1 MSLLKTSVIWFLR
14 TKDHVSLPLSAKN
27 GLTFVNIKLFSK
39 FFFYSTL
46 STFIIKYRARAND
59 CTCDDRYRNTLNWDI
74 SRSYLYKLVETSVS
88 SFLALNLSTCSWGNW
103 LYQGWANFWLTGAPR
118 VLIFDSGAGPRAHGW
133 TFGVNQDKW
142 HVSQKYILAF
152 ATSLAGHIEKPGLY
166 CTTFTSMAAQCLA
179 TCLALCYCRL

>member
-1 MSLLKTSVIWFLR
+1 MSLLKTSPGFFLPMITSHCR
-14 TKDHVSLPLSAKN
+14 CLLKTDSL
-27 GLTFVNIKLFSK
+27 FVNVKLLQFSIKRLHWCLFSK

-103 LYQGWANFWLTGAPR
+103 LYQGWANFWLTGAPI
-118 VLIFDSGAGPRAHGW
+118 VLIFDSGAGPQAHGW
-133 TFGVNQDKW
+133 TFGVNQDNW

-152 ATSLAGHIEKPGLY
+152 ATSLAGHIEKPNGPY
-166 CTTFTSMAAQCLA
+166 
-179 TCLALCYCRL
+179 LALRP